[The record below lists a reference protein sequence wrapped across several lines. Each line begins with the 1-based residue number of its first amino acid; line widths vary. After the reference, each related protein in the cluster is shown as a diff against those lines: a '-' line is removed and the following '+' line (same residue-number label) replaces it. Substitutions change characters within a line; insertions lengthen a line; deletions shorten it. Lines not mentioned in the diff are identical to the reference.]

1 MLQHS
6 EIKRRFGRI
15 EHDIEEAATA
25 CQGSAKLP
33 QDLKDCVMQWEQH
46 STKAKKI
53 FDSQDDRSIRRCV
66 DDLEEIGGRAEL
78 ALQGAVGVD
87 AKVRTAVVHAHS
99 ELADL
104 KRQLH

>member
-6 EIKRRFGRI
+6 EIKRRFSRI
-15 EHDIEEAATA
+15 EREIEVVATA
-25 CQGSAKLP
+25 CQSNAKLP
-33 QDLKDCVMQWEQH
+33 QNLKDCVMQWEQH
-46 STKAKKI
+46 TTKAKNI
-53 FDSQDDRSIRRCV
+53 FNSHDDKSILRSV

-87 AKVRTAVVHAHS
+87 AKVKSAVVHAHS

-104 KRQLH
+104 KRHLH

>member
-6 EIKRRFGRI
+6 EIKRRFSRI
-15 EHDIEEAATA
+15 ERDIEQAATA
-25 CQGSAKLP
+25 CQADAKLP
-33 QDLKDCVMQWEQH
+33 QNLKDCVMQWEQH
-46 STKAKKI
+46 TTKAKPI
-53 FDSQDDRSIRRCV
+53 FDSHDDKSILRCV
-66 DDLEEIGGRAEL
+66 DDLEEIGGRAEF

-87 AKVRTAVVHAHS
+87 AKVKTAVVHAHS

>member
-6 EIKRRFGRI
+6 EIKRRFGSI

-25 CQGSAKLP
+25 CQASAKLP
-33 QDLKDCVMQWEQH
+33 QDLKDYVMQWEQQ
-46 STKAKKI
+46 SVKAKKI
-53 FDSQDDRSIRRCV
+53 FDSQDDKSIRRCV

-87 AKVRTAVVHAHS
+87 AKVRTAVLHAHS